1 MSVFIVC
8 LYNWDYNCDTDY
20 IKNILGAF
28 DTLEKAVTFS
38 SSYKLKRDDEIE
50 IQEWVSDKKIGTY
63 YADGSINP
71 Y

>member
-1 MSVFIVC
+1 MSVFVVS

-28 DTLEKAVTFS
+28 ETLENAVTFS
-38 SSYKLKRDDEIE
+38 GSYKLQRDDEIE
-50 IQEWVSDKKIGTY
+50 IQEWESDKKIATY